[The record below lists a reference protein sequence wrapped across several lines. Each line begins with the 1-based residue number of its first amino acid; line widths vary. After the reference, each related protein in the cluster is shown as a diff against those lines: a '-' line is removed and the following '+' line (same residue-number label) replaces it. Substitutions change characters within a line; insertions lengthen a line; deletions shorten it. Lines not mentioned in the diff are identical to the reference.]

1 MAEEVYEHVSEGRG
15 RGGGSRAGM
24 ELEAEVRLVSVLTLH
39 LARVG
44 LAQVSGDKGSS
55 LMIEASSLATSLA
68 EDQDYQQFQFSRR
81 PVNTRLG
88 RRLSSCSLL
97 DIAL

>member
-1 MAEEVYEHVSEGRG
+1 MNSHSFNCDYHRGPSPAEMAEEVYENVSEEGRG
-15 RGGGSRAGM
+15 RGGSRAGGV

-44 LAQVSGDKGSS
+44 LAQVSGDNGSS

-68 EDQDYQQFQFSRR
+68 EDQDYQQFQFR
-81 PVNTRLG
+81 
-88 RRLSSCSLL
+88 
-97 DIAL
+97 

>member
-1 MAEEVYEHVSEGRG
+1 MNSHSFNCDYHRGPSPAEMAEEVYENVSEVGRG
-15 RGGGSRAGM
+15 RGGSRAGV

-44 LAQVSGDKGSS
+44 LAQVSGDNGSS

-68 EDQDYQQFQFSRR
+68 EDQDYQQFQFR
-81 PVNTRLG
+81 
-88 RRLSSCSLL
+88 
-97 DIAL
+97 